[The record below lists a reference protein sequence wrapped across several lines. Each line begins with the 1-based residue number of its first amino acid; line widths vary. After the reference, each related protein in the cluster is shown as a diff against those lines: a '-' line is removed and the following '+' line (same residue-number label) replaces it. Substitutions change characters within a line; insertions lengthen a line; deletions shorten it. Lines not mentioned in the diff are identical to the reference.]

1 MRRTSGGTLGALD
14 GGELFALTPAEGK
27 LAKAIAGGQKLSDV
41 AHLLGLSSESA
52 RVHLKSIFAK
62 SGTHSQSEL
71 SVLLDR
77 MAGPQDDR

>member
-1 MRRTSGGTLGALD
+1 LR
-14 GGELFALTPAEGK
+14 ELFALTPAEVK

-41 AHLLGLSSESA
+41 AHLLGLSSETA
-52 RVHLKSIFAK
+52 RVHLKSIFA
-62 SGTHSQSEL
+62 SQSEL